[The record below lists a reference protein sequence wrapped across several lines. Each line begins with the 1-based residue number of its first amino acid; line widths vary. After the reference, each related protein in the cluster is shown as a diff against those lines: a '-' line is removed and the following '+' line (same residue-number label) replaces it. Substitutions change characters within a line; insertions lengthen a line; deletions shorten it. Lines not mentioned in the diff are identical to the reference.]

1 VLLRKAEKRRWD
13 WAPETITWVT
23 PGDIPA
29 APLADFNTSS
39 ESKISVWYVES
50 DNSNLERIIAGIAA
64 GRQTADKFDYVLFPE
79 EVLSQAGLNAQ
90 EVPGQSKDKD
100 ANARWHRDLLEI
112 SASKLIKLVE
122 LVHREGKLDRASE
135 RDVIALIKQSVDAG
149 LIEKRGLDETLS
161 KRVFG
166 N

>member
-1 VLLRKAEKRRWD
+1 M
-13 WAPETITWVT
+13 
-23 PGDIPA
+23 
-29 APLADFNTSS
+29 
-39 ESKISVWYVES
+39 
-50 DNSNLERIIAGIAA
+50 
-64 GRQTADKFDYVLFPE
+64 
-79 EVLSQAGLNAQ
+79 LSQAGLNAQ